1 MSIYI
6 TLILQRI
13 YLLFFYL
20 LRFYI
25 IVVYRRRR
33 RRRLKWCNDP
43 EKRSPRPVQRP
54 ADAVPTCF
62 YSGARAPDHFG
73 WSYII

>member
-25 IVVYRRRR
+25 IVVYRR